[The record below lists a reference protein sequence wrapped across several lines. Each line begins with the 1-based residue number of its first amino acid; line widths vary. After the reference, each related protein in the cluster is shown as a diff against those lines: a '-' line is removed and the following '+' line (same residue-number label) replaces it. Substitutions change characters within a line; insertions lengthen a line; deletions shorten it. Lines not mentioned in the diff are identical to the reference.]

1 VDTVAKSLGREAEID
16 LRVIVSRLW
25 LGRWLIAASIFVFLA
40 GFAAFAFLSTPIYR
54 ASTVFIAAGNN
65 GSELGSGNSALGQL
79 GGLTA
84 LTGLDVGEADSQTQE
99 ALAVLKSREF
109 TEAFIRDENLMPEL
123 FPTRWD
129 AAAGHWKGPKRKWPT
144 RARAY
149 DYFDKHVRT
158 VTRDK
163 LTGLIT
169 LDVEWRDPDKAAQ
182 WANTLVAR
190 VNSEMRA
197 RASERATASVGFLE
211 EELAKTSAVETKQA
225 ITRLMEAQISQR
237 MLAHVTPEY
246 AFRVVDTALPPDR
259 DDMVRPKKVLLLVMG
274 PVLGGMLGAFVVLVA
289 NALKEW
295 PRERS

>member
-1 VDTVAKSLGREAEID
+1 MDTVTKSMGREAEID
-16 LRVIVSRLW
+16 LRLIVSRLW
-25 LGRWLIAASIFVFLA
+25 LGRRLIAASTLVVLV

-54 ASTVFIAAGNN
+54 GTTVFIAAGNN
-65 GSELGSGNSALGQL
+65 GSALVSGNSSFGQF
-79 GGLTA
+79 GGLAA
-84 LTGLDVGEADSQTQE
+84 LTGLDVGEADPQTQE

-109 TEAFIRDENLMPEL
+109 TEAFIRDENLMPDL

-129 AAAGHWKGPKRKWPT
+129 AAAGQWKGPKRKWPT
-144 RARAY
+144 LARAY

-158 VTRDK
+158 ITRDK

-169 LDVEWRDPDKAAQ
+169 LDVEWRDPAKAAQ

-197 RASERATASVGFLE
+197 RAVERATASVGFLE
-211 EELAKTSAVETKQA
+211 QELAKTSAVETKQA
-225 ITRLMEAQISQR
+225 ITRLMETQISQR
-237 MLAHVTPEY
+237 MLADVTHEY

-259 DDMVRPKKVLLLVMG
+259 DDVVRPKKVLLLVVG
-274 PVLGGMLGAFVVLVA
+274 LVLGVMLGAFVVLVA
-289 NALKEW
+289 SALKER